1 MEEQAAARLIYNRI
15 SDERAGARNG
25 SWSLMA
31 DASQP
36 ETGEDPRSGASTA
49 ISRSEIAVLYLE
61 N

>member
-36 ETGEDPRSGASTA
+36 ETGEGPRSGASA
-49 ISRSEIAVLYLE
+49 DIP
-61 N
+61 